1 MILFIIPFIIPLIPV
16 IIGGLALL
24 IGGFVMLKDE
34 EKEKLKGKRF
44 TILGERASGKTTLHH
59 FLTNG
64 EVYYGKYKQTTREKT
79 PKNTLRLEELEL
91 IVEESVD
98 IGGARDM
105 RDQWER
111 LIRESDVV
119 CYLIRGDKVYENDK
133 SYIELV
139 RDHIAQILPDKE
151 GDYPLYLLITHLDKI
166 PQYTEKSDV
175 VKERIGET
183 LKTSAFRKGTMALYG
198 SLKTQK
204 ETEQLVKELLNNLKE

>member
-1 MILFIIPFIIPLIPV
+1 MIINRNPFLTPLNPWVTLVPFSWLIIPL
-16 IIGGLALL
+16 
-24 IGGFVMLKDE
+24 LKE
-34 EKEKLKGKRF
+34 MFKKEKGKRF
-44 TILGERASGKTTLHH
+44 TILGERASGKTTLHN
-59 FLTNG
+59 FLTKG
-64 EVYYGKYKQTTREKT
+64 EIYYGKYKQTTREKT

-139 RDHIAQILPDKE
+139 RDHIVQILPDKE
-151 GDYPLYLLITHLDKI
+151 GGYPLYLLITHLDKI

-183 LKTSAFRKGTMALYG
+183 LKTSVFRKGTMALYG